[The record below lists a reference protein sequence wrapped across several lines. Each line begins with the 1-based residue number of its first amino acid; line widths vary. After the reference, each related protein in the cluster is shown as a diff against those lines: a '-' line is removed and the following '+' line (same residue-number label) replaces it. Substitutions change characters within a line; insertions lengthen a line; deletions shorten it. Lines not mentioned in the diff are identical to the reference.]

1 MPEFFQT
8 AMGRTFYDHTMPTIA
23 RELAR
28 LNGLLE
34 RIAMALENQNTQTTE
49 ADDEET
55 QA

>member
-8 AMGRTFYDHTMPTIA
+8 RMGQTFYDHTLPTIA

-28 LNGLLE
+28 LNATLE
-34 RIAMALENQNTQTTE
+34 RIAAALENQNAKTTE